1 MYHSSQSF
9 TGPELVCI
17 LLPRFRSVVLMLV
30 CLALPA
36 AARAQVFTCPS
47 GCDPRSNTFSGN
59 DAFMSNTTGS
69 DNTAIGIGALFRNT
83 TGSDNTASG
92 ALTLD
97 FNASGIENTAVGF
110 QALAEN
116 TTGSNDTAIVVNALQ
131 NNTTG
136 SHNAAAGS
144 NALELIPPAN
154 STPPQATV
162 RF

>member
-36 AARAQVFTCPS
+36 AARAQVFTCPG
-47 GCDPRSNTFSGN
+47 GCDPRTNTFSGN

-69 DNTAIGIGALFRNT
+69 DNTA
-83 TGSDNTASG
+83 SG

-97 FNASGIENTAVGF
+97 FKTSGIENTAVGF

-116 TTGSNDTAIVVNALQ
+116 TTGSNDTAIGVNALGNKTTGSNNTASVNALQ

-136 SHNAAAGS
+136 SHNTAAGS